1 MIKLAIT
8 EEDLQEARELSE
20 VFGCNN
26 SYSMFKDNEI
36 KSKEVNLT
44 GMLGEVLFQ
53 KLFPNAI
60 RSNNVNYDFI
70 LNGHTIDVK
79 SKIVNSVPRP
89 DFVAS
94 VFKYSYE
101 KQQND
106 YYVFMR
112 IDKSLKVG
120 YYLGMIGKKDFLD
133 KAVLFRKGED
143 TTNNRFVYQKDT
155 YNVFL
160 NQLHI
165 PESVKLRGNKLNV

>member
-1 MIKLAIT
+1 MIKIRIT
-8 EEDLQEARELSE
+8 SEDLEEAKGLSE

-26 SYSMFKDNEI
+26 SYSMFKDNEA

-60 RSNNVNYDFI
+60 RSNNINYDFI

-79 SKIVNSVPRP
+79 SKIVNSVPQP

-101 KQQND
+101 KQKND

-143 TTNNRFVYQKDT
+143 TTNNRFIYQKDT

-165 PESVKLRGNKLNV
+165 PETVYKRGKLLNV

>member
-1 MIKLAIT
+1 MIKIRIT
-8 EEDLQEARELSE
+8 SEDLEEAKGLSE

-26 SYSMFKDNEI
+26 SYSMFKDNEA

-44 GMLGEVLFQ
+44 GMLGEALFQ

-60 RSNNVNYDFI
+60 RSNNINYDFI

-79 SKIVNSVPRP
+79 SKIVNSVPQP

-101 KQQND
+101 KQKND

-143 TTNNRFVYQKDT
+143 TTNNRFIYQKDT

-165 PESVKLRGNKLNV
+165 PESVYKRGKLLNV